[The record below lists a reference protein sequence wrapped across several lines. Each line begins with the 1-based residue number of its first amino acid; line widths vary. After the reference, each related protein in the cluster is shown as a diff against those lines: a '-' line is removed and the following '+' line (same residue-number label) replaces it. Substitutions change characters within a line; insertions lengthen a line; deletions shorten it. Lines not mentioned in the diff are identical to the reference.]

1 MKRLALIL
9 ALVAFPALAQQPP
22 PVGLKPVVKPFQ
34 LFCASSFEF
43 LNNLLGAEFG
53 EVAMVMS
60 HLSPTTTFLLY
71 VNEDSTTSSLV
82 ITKRSKDREEAC
94 LVWSGKSE
102 EGFSLST
109 NPAPDFPQR
118 SGVEM

>member
-9 ALVAFPALAQQPP
+9 AFVAAPALAQQPP
-22 PVGLKPVVKPFQ
+22 PVGLNPVVKPFK

-53 EVAMVMS
+53 EVALVMS

-82 ITKRSKDREEAC
+82 ITKQSDDREEAC
-94 LVWSGKSE
+94 LVWSGKSD
-102 EGFSLST
+102 GMSYST
-109 NPAPDFPQR
+109 NPSPDFPQR
-118 SGVEM
+118 PAVEM

>member
-1 MKRLALIL
+1 MKILALIF
-9 ALVAFPALAQQPP
+9 ALVASPALAQSPP
-22 PVGLKPVVKPFQ
+22 AGIKPVMVRMQ

-53 EVAMVMS
+53 EVALVMS

-71 VNEDSTTSSLV
+71 VNEDATTSSLV
-82 ITKRSKDREEAC
+82 ITKRSKNREEAC
-94 LVWSGKSE
+94 LVWSGKSD
-102 EGFSLST
+102 GMSYST

-118 SGVEM
+118 PGVEM